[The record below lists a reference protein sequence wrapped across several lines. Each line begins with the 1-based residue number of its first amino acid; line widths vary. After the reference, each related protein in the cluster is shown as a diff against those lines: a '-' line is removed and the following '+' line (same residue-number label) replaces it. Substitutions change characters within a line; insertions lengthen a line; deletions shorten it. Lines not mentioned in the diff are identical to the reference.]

1 MTKGSSEMKEAIA
14 EDRSAYLIKEKAQK
28 ASSSV
33 AENRFSTD
41 WSPAAGSNDYLIA

>member
-1 MTKGSSEMKEAIA
+1 MKEAIA

-41 WSPAAGSNDYLIA
+41 WSPAAAGSNDYLIA